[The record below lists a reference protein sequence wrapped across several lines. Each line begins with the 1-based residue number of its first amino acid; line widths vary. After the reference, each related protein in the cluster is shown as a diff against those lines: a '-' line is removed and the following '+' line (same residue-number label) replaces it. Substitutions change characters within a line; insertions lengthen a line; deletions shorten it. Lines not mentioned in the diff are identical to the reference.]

1 LKKKPFGSGYFGEWI
16 EDEFG
21 LPAYRYTC
29 DQINDAKAI
38 TPMHKEWRSE
48 TEHLHQVGN
57 DRLVAVSSNY
67 GYIQVRQDE
76 GSPKYLNE
84 YNPKHN
90 YYAGGFG
97 YLKDKDT
104 LLSTY
109 YLGDGKF
116 FERIFGI
123 GYLRKKVKVTNYNI
137 DQIVFAPFGDDPIL
151 ISQITITNNQDVDI
165 DLKWFEYWG
174 CNTYQFSSKAY
185 LAFLTKKDP
194 RHPTTIRREFSQKFI
209 HKFETIMEG
218 MGIKETKSLKDDK
231 EGKKLAYP
239 KPEFEDKNPP
249 MTFLVSLNDHPDIIF
264 TNGFRFFGKG
274 GVASPDML
282 KCNLTS
288 DLSATGEESAMILG
302 QKIHLKPGQTR
313 TIYFLYGYIP
323 EGFEIESLAK
333 KYEKDVGNTFR
344 KSCEQWKKERIK
356 FKIKDET
363 WVNREIFWHY
373 YYLRGAMTYDSYFK
387 EHILSQGHVYQYII
401 GFQGAAR
408 DPLQHALPFIYV
420 NPDIVKNIIRYTL
433 KTTFE
438 NGEIPYGITGSG
450 QLIPLPIKPSDQEMW
465 LLWLTS
471 EYILATRDTD
481 FLDETISTYPV
492 YGPKAHTATIREIL
506 ARCYWHFVKGTG
518 IGRHNL
524 QKLSNG
530 DWNDGVVLGTIPPEK
545 RAMIQK
551 EAESVLNAAMA
562 SYTLKLYA
570 EMLIFIGDN
579 ETAEHALTYSQI
591 QRSAVHSQWMGSW
604 FRRAWL
610 SEDIGWVGD
619 DQMWLEPQPW
629 AMIGDAADQEQKSIL
644 VKNIDKLLRQP
655 SKIGA
660 KLQSKGFD
668 SFVRKKGQ
676 GLNAGIWPS
685 INGTLIWALSLVDGE
700 MAWDEWK
707 KNSLALHAEIFPE
720 IWYGIWSGPDNY
732 NSDFSKYHGHTVF
745 NEALL
750 TGKHTNDDDEGL
762 GIIGVAWTDFPVFNL
777 HPHAWPLYTI
787 TKLIG
792 VKFTKKG
799 LKIIP
804 TFPKEHYEFSSKLI
818 GFTKSKDG
826 YSGWYAPLKEGI
838 WEISISLKESDI
850 KDISKLEV
858 NGIEQELTIEDDN
871 IIWSGRSYLNKPLK
885 WILYKCR

>member
-1 LKKKPFGSGYFGEWI
+1 MKKKSFGSGYFGEWI

-21 LPAYRYTC
+21 LPAFRYIC
-29 DQINDAKAI
+29 DQINDPKAI

-84 YNPKHN
+84 YNPKQG

-104 LLSTY
+104 VLSTY
-109 YLGDGKF
+109 YLGDGRS

-123 GYLRKKVKVTNYNI
+123 GYLRKKIKATSYNI

-151 ISQITITNNQDVDI
+151 ISQITITNNQDKEI

-174 CNTYQFSSKAY
+174 CNMYQFSLKAY
-185 LAFLTKKDP
+185 LEFLTKKDP
-194 RHPTTIRREFSQKFI
+194 RHPVTIRREFSRKFI
-209 HKFETIMEG
+209 HKFEIIMKG
-218 MGIKETKSLKDDK
+218 LGIKETKVLEDNK
-231 EGKKLAYP
+231 EEKTPSYP
-239 KPEFEDKNPP
+239 KPEFEDNNPP
-249 MTFLVSLNDHPDIIF
+249 MTFLVSLDEQPELIF

-274 GVASPDML
+274 GVESPDML
-282 KCNLTS
+282 KDNLAS
-288 DLSATGEESAMILG
+288 DLSASGEESAMILG
-302 QKIHLKPGQTR
+302 RTIHLQPRQSR
-313 TIYFLYGYIP
+313 TIYFLYGYVP
-323 EGFEIESLAK
+323 EGFEIENLVK
-333 KYEKDVGNTFR
+333 KYKNNVVNIFK
-344 KSCEQWKKERIK
+344 KSCELWKKERIK
-356 FKIKDET
+356 LKIKNET
-363 WVNREIFWHY
+363 WVNREVFWHY

-420 NPDIVKNIIRYTL
+420 NPNIVKNVIRYTL
-433 KTTFE
+433 KTTFKD
-438 NGEIPYGITGSG
+438 GEIPYGITGSG

-481 FLDETISTYPV
+481 FLDEIISIYPV
-492 YGPKAHTATIREIL
+492 YSPKAETSTIREIL

-518 IGRHNL
+518 IGRHDL

-530 DWNDGVVLGTIPPEK
+530 DWNDGVILGNIPPEEQELIK
-545 RAMIQK
+545 K

-570 EMLIFIGDN
+570 EMLIYIGDN
-579 ETAEHALTYSQI
+579 ELAGHALKYSKI
-591 QRSAVHSQWMGSW
+591 QCNAVHSQWTGNW

-610 SEDIGWVGD
+610 SEDLGWIGN

-629 AMIGDAADQEQKSIL
+629 AIIGDAADQEQKTIL
-644 VKNIDKLLRQP
+644 VKNIDELLRQP

-660 KLQSKGFD
+660 KLHSKGFD

-685 INGTLIWALSLVDGE
+685 INGTLIWALSLVDNE

-707 KNSLALHAEIFPE
+707 KNSLALHAENFPE

-745 NEALL
+745 NESLL
-750 TGKHTNDDDEGL
+750 TDNYVDNNDEAL

-777 HPHAWPLYTI
+777 HPHAWPLYSLI
-787 TKLIG
+787 KLIG
-792 VKFTKKG
+792 VKFNKNG
-799 LKIIP
+799 VEIIP
-804 TFPKEHYEFSSKLI
+804 TFPKEQYEFSSKLF
-818 GFTKSKDG
+818 GFTKSKEG
-826 YSGWYAPLKEGI
+826 YSGWYAPMKEGS
-838 WEISISLKESDI
+838 WEISVSLKESEI

-858 NGIEQELTIEDDN
+858 NGIEQKLIIKDD
-871 IIWSGRSYLNKPLK
+871 IIVWKGRSDLNKPLK
-885 WILYKCR
+885 WKLYK

>member
-1 LKKKPFGSGYFGEWI
+1 MKKKPYGSGYFGKWI

-29 DQINDAKAI
+29 DQINDSKAI

-76 GSPKYLNE
+76 GGPKYLNE
-84 YNPKHN
+84 YNPKRN

-104 LLSTY
+104 ILSTY
-109 YLGDGKF
+109 YLGNGRM

-123 GYLRKKVKVTNYNI
+123 GYLRKKVKTTNYNI

-151 ISQITITNNQDVDI
+151 ISQITITNNQDVEI

-174 CNTYQFSSKAY
+174 CNIYQFSSKAY

-194 RHPTTIRREFSQKFI
+194 RHPTTNRREFSQKFI

-218 MGIKETKSLKDDK
+218 RGIKEVKVLEDDK
-231 EGKKLAYP
+231 EEKKPSYP

-249 MTFLVSLNDHPDIIF
+249 MTFLLSLNDHPDIIF
-264 TNGFRFFGKG
+264 TNGSQFFGKG
-274 GVASPDML
+274 GVESPDML
-282 KCNLTS
+282 KGKFSS
-288 DLSATGEESAMILG
+288 DTSATGEESAMILG
-302 QKIHLKPGQTR
+302 QKIHLQPGQTR
-313 TIYFLYGYIP
+313 TIYFLYGYVP
-323 EGFEIESLAK
+323 EGFEIESLVK
-333 KYEKDVGNTFR
+333 KYEKDVINTFR

-356 FKIKDET
+356 FSIKDEA
-363 WVNREIFWHY
+363 WVNREVFWHF

-408 DPLQHALPFIYV
+408 DPLQHALPFIYTT
-420 NPDIVKNIIRYTL
+420 PDIVKNVIRYTL
-433 KTTFE
+433 KTTFK

-481 FLDETISTYPV
+481 FLDEEISTYPV
-492 YGPKAHTATIREIL
+492 YGPKAQTVTIREIL
-506 ARCYWHFVKGTG
+506 TRCYWHFVKGTG

-530 DWNDGVVLGTIPPEK
+530 DWNDGVILGTIPPEK

-570 EMLIFIGDN
+570 EMLTFIGDN
-579 ETAEHALTYSQI
+579 EIAEHALNYSQI
-591 QRSAVHSQWMGSW
+591 QRSAVHSQWTGNW

-610 SEDIGWVGD
+610 SEELGWVGD

-629 AMIGDAADQEQKSIL
+629 AIIGDAADQEQKPIL
-644 VKNIDKLLRQP
+644 VKNIDDLLRQS

-685 INGTLIWALSLVDGE
+685 INGTLVWALSLVDSE

-707 KNSLALHAEIFPE
+707 KNSLALHAENFPE

-750 TGKHTNDDDEGL
+750 TNKQLDNDDEGL

-777 HPHAWPLYTI
+777 HPHAWPLYSI

-792 VKFTKKG
+792 VKFNKNG
-799 LKIIP
+799 LKIKP
-804 TFPKEHYEFSSKLI
+804 ALPKEQYEFTSKLF
-818 GFTKSKDG
+818 GFIKSKDG
-826 YSGWYAPLKEGI
+826 YSGWYAPIKEGI